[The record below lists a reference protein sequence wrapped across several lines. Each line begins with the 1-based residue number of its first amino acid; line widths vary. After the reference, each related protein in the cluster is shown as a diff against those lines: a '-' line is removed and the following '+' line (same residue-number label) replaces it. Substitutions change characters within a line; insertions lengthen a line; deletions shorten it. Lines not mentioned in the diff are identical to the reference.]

1 MWFVVICRG
10 WVKFGTVIWKPGFQ
24 MPSEVLIIIG
34 ILDFELQFK
43 LQDVIPKLETTLNAS
58 GPLIAI

>member
-1 MWFVVICRG
+1 
-10 WVKFGTVIWKPGFQ
+10 

-34 ILDFELQFK
+34 IFDFELQFK
-43 LQDVIPKLETTLNAS
+43 LQDVIPKLETTLNAL